1 MRKMPIG
8 MQMFD
13 EIITGG
19 FAYVDKTAW
28 VYELAQE
35 GKFFFL
41 GRPRRF
47 GKSLLLSTLRAYFE
61 GKKEIF
67 AGLAI
72 EKLEKEWTPYPV
84 LHINL
89 NVMAY
94 GNVEDLESGLDAN
107 LRRFEKVWSPNGQ
120 TAGKSAA
127 VRFYDLIQAA
137 SESTGRRVVVLI
149 DEYDRP
155 LTQTMEQN
163 KPNDDIRNALKGFYG
178 VLKSAD
184 EWLRFVLLT
193 GVTKFS
199 KASVFSDLNML
210 RDISMSERYA
220 GICGI
225 SEKELEDNFKEEL
238 EALAECNDMTYDE
251 AVAEMKKRYDGY
263 RFAKRSEGM
272 FNPYSVLNT
281 FVEQEFAHYWFETG
295 TPTFL
300 VEQIKQGGFDPLR
313 FAEADSIKIPAENI
327 DDYRLGDSD
336 PVPLLYQSG
345 YLTITGYERKFG
357 EYTLAFPNEEVRY
370 GFLDALLPAYT
381 YRPPGE
387 RGFYARNFLDDLR
400 RGDVES
406 FMTRLRS
413 FFANIPYE
421 LNEQTERHY
430 QLVFYLVFTLMGQYA
445 RTEVRSSIGRADMVV
460 WTEQTIYVFEFKLNG
475 TVEQALR
482 QIDEKGYGVPYEA
495 DGRKIV
501 KIGAEF
507 DADARNIGRWE
518 TSQQLTT
525 NK

>member
-13 EIITGG
+13 EIVTGG
-19 FAYVDKTAW
+19 YAYVDKTVW
-28 VYELAQE
+28 VYELAKE
-35 GKFFFL
+35 GKYFFL

-61 GKKEIF
+61 GKKELF
-67 AGLAI
+67 EGLAI

-84 LHINL
+84 FHINL

-94 GNVEDLESGLDAN
+94 GNIRDLSEGLDTN
-107 LRRFEKVWSPNGQ
+107 LRIYEERWGVAPRDAMPSTRF
-120 TAGKSAA
+120 
-127 VRFYDLIQAA
+127 FDLIRRAY
-137 SESTGRRVVVLI
+137 ESTGQKVVVLI

-155 LTQTMEQN
+155 LTQTMERG
-163 KPNDDIRNALKGFYG
+163 KPNDDIRDALKGFYG

-199 KASVFSDLNML
+199 RVSVFSDLNML

-225 SEKELEDNFKEEL
+225 TAQELEDNFKDEL
-238 EALAECNDMTYDE
+238 AALAKHNGMAYGE
-251 AVAEMKKRYDGY
+251 AVAKMKKRYDGY
-263 RFAKRSEGM
+263 LFAKQGERM

-281 FVEQEFAHYWFETG
+281 FVENEFAYYWFVTG

-313 FAEADSIKIPAENI
+313 FADADSIVIPAESM
-327 DDYRLGDSD
+327 DEYRLGDAD
-336 PVPLLYQSG
+336 PLPLLYQSG
-345 YLTITGYERKFG
+345 YLTITGYDRQTG

-370 GFLDALLPAYT
+370 GFLNALLPAYT

-387 RGFYARNFLDDLR
+387 RGFYVRNFLDDLR
-400 RGDVES
+400 RGDVAG
-406 FMTRLRS
+406 FMERMRS
-413 FFANIPYE
+413 FFADIPYE
-421 LNEQTERHY
+421 LDEKTERHY

-445 RTEVRSSIGRADMVV
+445 RAETHSAIGRADLVV
-460 WTEQTIYVFEFKLNG
+460 WMSDTIYVFEFKLNG
-475 TVEQALR
+475 TAEQALR
-482 QIDEKGYGVPYEA
+482 QIDEKGYGVPYES
-495 DGRKIV
+495 DGRRIV
-501 KIGAEF
+501 KIGVEF
-507 DADARNIGRWE
+507 DADARNIGRY
-518 TSQQLTT
+518 LMAD
-525 NK
+525 NG